1 MGSNIMDDNT
11 TLITT
16 SPSIISPSP
25 EDQLFTQEMLARR
38 TPSYRLAY
46 SDRTAWLMACMAQ
59 LAYIRFNPPFLG
71 NSQEEQFRKAIEKLL
86 SGKKLSMLTELI
98 DSLGY
103 DAEREKGILTSE
115 LNGLNFKLERLF
127 DNKETGTQAFLASTD
142 EFLVLAFRGTE
153 TTSVKDIRADIK
165 ANKVSC
171 ATEGMV
177 HQGFK
182 ESYESVASYI
192 QKAIDEPKYVGKPL
206 LIAGHSL
213 GGALATIAAK
223 RLTCKG
229 DIAACYTFGSPSVGT
244 AEWIAPLKTPVY
256 RIVNAADA
264 VTLLP
269 PSSATISVLAKACSF
284 IPRFGKSLS
293 KGLMDKFG
301 GYLHTGDMR
310 YLTNCAPGDYQDVQL
325 LPAVTFFYRL
335 FGFLNKNPIKSK
347 PLADHSIAT
356 YRKKLG
362 IVAQKRNKNTL
373 SY

>member
-1 MGSNIMDDNT
+1 MDDRA

-16 SPSIISPSP
+16 NPSVISPSP

-71 NSQEEQFRKAIEKLL
+71 KPQEEQFHKAIERLL
-86 SGKKLSMLTELI
+86 SDRKLSTLTKLIGELSY
-98 DSLGY
+98 DS
-103 DAEREKGILTSE
+103 EREKGILTSE
-115 LNGLNFKLERLF
+115 LNGLNFKLEKLF
-127 DNKETGTQAFLASTD
+127 DSKETGTQAFLASTD
-142 EFLVLAFRGTE
+142 KFLILAFRGTE
-153 TTSVKDIRADIK
+153 TTSVKDIRSDIK
-165 ANKVSC
+165 ANKVPC

-182 ESYESVASYI
+182 ESYESVAGNI
-192 QKAIDEPKYVGKPL
+192 QKTIDDPKHTGKSL

-223 RLTCKG
+223 RLTCKAG
-229 DIAACYTFGSPSVGT
+229 IAACYTFGSPSVGS

-269 PSSATISVLAKACSF
+269 PGSVTISVLAKICSF

-335 FGFLNKNPIKSK
+335 FGFLNKNPITSK
-347 PLADHSIAT
+347 PLTDHSIAT